1 MLITVSKKVCL
12 FMMMGIL
19 FKIYFLVYR
28 HETPEVAKRSNKRG
42 DDYSAAVSSN
52 SSSSSLVVSDAS
64 STSSAIAVTERF
76 DTSLRGRSSS
86 SNITSVLSSQSVR
99 ILL

>member
-12 FMMMGIL
+12 FMMGRL

-42 DDYSAAVSSN
+42 GDDYSAAVSS
-52 SSSSSLVVSDAS
+52 SSSLAVPDAS
-64 STSSAIAVTERF
+64 STSSAIAVTEQLAR
-76 DTSLRGRSSS
+76 
-86 SNITSVLSSQSVR
+86 
-99 ILL
+99 